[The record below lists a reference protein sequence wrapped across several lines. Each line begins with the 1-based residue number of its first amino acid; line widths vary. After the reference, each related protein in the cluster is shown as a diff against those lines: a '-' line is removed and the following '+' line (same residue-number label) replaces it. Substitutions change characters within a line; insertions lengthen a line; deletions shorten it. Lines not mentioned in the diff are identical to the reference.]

1 MISRAIEGFDWNKAF
16 SGKNIDEKA
25 SILTQTILNIMSNF
39 IPNEIIT
46 IDDRDP
52 PWINKKIKYL
62 IKNKTEY
69 FKNFFNPNN
78 AASIRH
84 FQQMQESLQRN
95 IEISKERYY
104 SKLSA
109 KLTNNK
115 INPKCYWT
123 ILKTFLN
130 NKKIPCI
137 PPLIHNNQFVTDF
150 KEKCELFNSF
160 FAKQCSLI
168 ETGSTLPT
176 QFTLK
181 TNKSLNNI
189 NFSESDILK
198 VIRNLDPN
206 KAHGHDEISI
216 RMLQICD
223 KTICKPLYLI
233 FSSCMESDIFPS
245 QWKMANVVPAY

>member
-130 NKKIPCI
+130 NKKNS
-137 PPLIHNNQFVTDF
+137 LYTA
-150 KEKCELFNSF
+150 FNS
-160 FAKQCSLI
+160 
-168 ETGSTLPT
+168 
-176 QFTLK
+176 
-181 TNKSLNNI
+181 
-189 NFSESDILK
+189 
-198 VIRNLDPN
+198 
-206 KAHGHDEISI
+206 
-216 RMLQICD
+216 
-223 KTICKPLYLI
+223 
-233 FSSCMESDIFPS
+233 
-245 QWKMANVVPAY
+245 